1 MKNFRL
7 FALLAVL
14 LMVGGVKL
22 QAQQWEID
30 YGDATSYTI
39 MKSGIVNSNGE
50 NVLVGVSGP
59 DKNHYYPAIMS
70 VTVDGESNSRV
81 FDTIE
86 GNVGFTHI
94 VQLNNGNYF
103 AAAIVQADV
112 YGFGEDVVF
121 VILDSNFNIIYV
133 KSYEKPEF
141 ALTMG
146 EGRLMLDD
154 DGTVVASGG
163 FQYQDVYGVRKKP
176 YFYRFDENADTLS
189 CRFVQATQPQPEATI
204 MGYECHQMMQNPT
217 GEGFIVLCDGGINGN
232 CSLLRYDYDFNYVNG
247 FQMIPVVHELFNNA
261 YSDHWLSDDKLLVM
275 GTVWPHGD
283 YENWTVGMAE
293 VSLDGTF
300 DRWDRIYCHKQD
312 TAIQAPR
319 QCMAYVNDTTIYGG
333 SWFYK
338 QPAGGEN
345 HPSVSLYDTDF
356 EVLGRKEF
364 DEAEYISSC
373 NFVLPMSDGSCLIG
387 TVHGVYYLGDYSYG
401 KLIKMRREDF
411 NPIPSSVEEL
421 PQETIKALAYPNPTK
436 DELNIDISD
445 LPQNMEHR
453 IQITDALGHICLDRI
468 IRGEGN
474 VLTLGVSGL
483 KAGLYAYR
491 IYNMDRE
498 LIKGKFVKE

>member
-1 MKNFRL
+1 MKTTKRFMML
-7 FALLAVL
+7 CC
-14 LMVGGVKL
+14 LMVMAATSY
-22 QAQQWEID
+22 AQQWEID

-39 MKSGIVNSNGE
+39 MRPGIVNSNGE

-70 VTVDGESNSRV
+70 VSVDGECDSRV

-112 YGFGEDVVF
+112 FGIGEDVIF
-121 VILDSNFNIIYV
+121 MILDSNFNIINV

-154 DGTVVASGG
+154 GTVLVSGG
-163 FQYQDVYGVRKKP
+163 FQYQDVYGVRRKP

-189 CRFVQATQPQPEATI
+189 CRFVQVTSPQPEATI
-204 MGYECHQMMQNPT
+204 TGYECHQIMQNPT
-217 GEGFIVLCDGGINGN
+217 DEGFIVLCDGGINGN

-247 FQMIPVVHELFNNA
+247 FQMIPVAHELFNNA
-261 YSDHWLSDDKLLVM
+261 FSDHWLSDGKLLVM
-275 GTVWPHGD
+275 GTVWPYGNYD
-283 YENWTVGMAE
+283 NWSVGMAE
-293 VSLDGTF
+293 VNLDGTF
-300 DRWDRIYCHKQD
+300 EHWDRVYHVQD
-312 TAIQAPR
+312 TSVQAPN

-333 SWFYK
+333 SWYYK

-345 HPSVSLYDTDF
+345 HPSISLYDTDF

-364 DEAEYISSC
+364 DGPEYISSC

-387 TVHGVYYLGDYSYG
+387 IVHGTYYLGDYSYG

-411 NPIPSSVEEL
+411 NPIPCGVKEV
-421 PQETIKALAYPNPTK
+421 PQEVIKALAYPNPAKEKVT
-436 DELNIDISD
+436 IDGIEVAEV
-445 LPQNMEHR
+445 QVYN
-453 IQITDALGHICLDRI
+453 ALGQLVKTVRNSNEI
-468 IRGEGN
+468 N
-474 VLTLGVSGL
+474 V
-483 KAGLYAYR
+483 AGLAEGVYLVR
-491 IYNMDRE
+491 IMDAE
-498 LIKGKFVKE
+498 GKNYVARVMKE